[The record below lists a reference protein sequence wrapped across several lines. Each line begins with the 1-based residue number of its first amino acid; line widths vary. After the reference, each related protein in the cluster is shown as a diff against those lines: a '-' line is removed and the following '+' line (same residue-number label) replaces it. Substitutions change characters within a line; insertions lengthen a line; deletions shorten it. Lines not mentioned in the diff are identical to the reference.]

1 MTRNAVCISACL
13 TLLPPLALGAGIPT
27 LQEVVV
33 SAAAQPLTGLADSA
47 SEGTVTARQ
56 LATRPLLRPAEAM
69 EAVPGMIVT
78 QHSGDGKANQYF
90 LRGFSLDHGT
100 DFATFVDGM
109 PVNAVSHGHGQGYM
123 DLNFLIPELIDRL
136 RYRKGAY
143 AAEDGDFA
151 NAGSARIDYRRRLAP
166 FVELELGR
174 QGYRRTLAAG
184 SRALGEDVQLL
195 GAAEVVGNN
204 GPWEVPEGLA
214 KRNLVLKLTQGAA
227 SQGQA
232 LTLMGYDARWNA
244 TDHVPARAIDQGE
257 IGRNGS
263 LDASDGGRT
272 HRYSLSWSAARH
284 DGDHADHLNA
294 YVIDSGLDLFSSL
307 TGLLDGQMEQT
318 DQRITWGGA
327 VDRRWAIDGA
337 WFSEATLGVSYR
349 QDRVD
354 LGLYSTV
361 DRQRTG
367 VTRADRVIESALGLY
382 GELRSQ
388 WQPWLRS
395 SLGLR
400 WDGLRASAT
409 AVAGTFNMSNGGA
422 ASGSQI
428 SPKLGIV
435 LGPFTNA
442 PTTEYFFN
450 TGRGFHSNDARGA
463 TTRSNVVDGSA
474 VDPTPL
480 LVTTRGSELGLRT
493 SPLPGWQSS
502 ITLWQMA
509 LDSELVF
516 VADAGTTEARG
527 ASHRRGIEW
536 ANYYS
541 DGSGWIIDG
550 DLAYARARFDSAS
563 SGGTHVPNA
572 VPLTASLAATY
583 DNGGPWFGGLRLRY
597 LGAYPLEESGTEKS
611 AAFWIANLKLGYRVD
626 ARLQISADVLNLF
639 DRRANDIEYWGAS
652 CTRSEGAGCNGGK
665 GFDGRL
671 LHPLEPRTLRLAL
684 RMNF

>member
-272 HRYSLSWSAARH
+272 HRYSLSWSAA
-284 DGDHADHLNA
+284 
-294 YVIDSGLDLFSSL
+294 
-307 TGLLDGQMEQT
+307 
-318 DQRITWGGA
+318 
-327 VDRRWAIDGA
+327 
-337 WFSEATLGVSYR
+337 
-349 QDRVD
+349 
-354 LGLYSTV
+354 
-361 DRQRTG
+361 
-367 VTRADRVIESALGLY
+367 
-382 GELRSQ
+382 
-388 WQPWLRS
+388 
-395 SLGLR
+395 
-400 WDGLRASAT
+400 
-409 AVAGTFNMSNGGA
+409 
-422 ASGSQI
+422 
-428 SPKLGIV
+428 
-435 LGPFTNA
+435 
-442 PTTEYFFN
+442 
-450 TGRGFHSNDARGA
+450 
-463 TTRSNVVDGSA
+463 
-474 VDPTPL
+474 
-480 LVTTRGSELGLRT
+480 
-493 SPLPGWQSS
+493 
-502 ITLWQMA
+502 
-509 LDSELVF
+509 
-516 VADAGTTEARG
+516 
-527 ASHRRGIEW
+527 
-536 ANYYS
+536 
-541 DGSGWIIDG
+541 
-550 DLAYARARFDSAS
+550 
-563 SGGTHVPNA
+563 
-572 VPLTASLAATY
+572 
-583 DNGGPWFGGLRLRY
+583 
-597 LGAYPLEESGTEKS
+597 
-611 AAFWIANLKLGYRVD
+611 
-626 ARLQISADVLNLF
+626 
-639 DRRANDIEYWGAS
+639 
-652 CTRSEGAGCNGGK
+652 
-665 GFDGRL
+665 
-671 LHPLEPRTLRLAL
+671 
-684 RMNF
+684 